1 MPKHA
6 TVTTR
11 LTRNYQVSIPKRIRD
26 ELALELGTFFEVRS
40 ERGGVFLQPKVL
52 PNIHP
57 ADLKRAHEAYDEAK
71 ADAKAGRLSPAFET
85 AAEGLAHLHRLVRPR
100 KPRRNCPQPA

>member
-11 LTRNYQVSIPKRIRD
+11 LTRNYQVSIPKPIRD
-26 ELALELGTFFEVRS
+26 LLALELGTFFEVHA
-40 ERGGVFLQPKVL
+40 ERGRVVLQPKTL
-52 PNIHP
+52 TDIHP

-71 ADAKAGRLSPAFET
+71 ADAKAGRLSPVFET
-85 AAEGLAHLHRLVRPR
+85 PAESLAYLQGLTRPK
-100 KPRRNCPQPA
+100 KPRRKR